1 MRCGRASDSPDLGRF
16 VLRLRPTDLCLR
28 DVTMPSFSSL
38 ADTRDYV
45 EGFPSV
51 SFGVGLTSLRTSRI
65 MTPSHE
71 N

>member
-16 VLRLRPTDLCLR
+16 VLWFRPTDLRLR

-51 SFGVGLTSLRTSRI
+51 SFGVGLTSLHTSRM

-71 N
+71 S